1 LRNTNRIYVTVLG
14 LEGDVDEI
22 PDLLLVSYQT
32 LASKNRA
39 IAAFTKRSE
48 CLQVGGA
55 EGSSRLSQQPL
66 REL

>member
-1 LRNTNRIYVTVLG
+1 MRNTNRIYVTVLG

-39 IAAFTKRSE
+39 IAALRSAASVCKSE
-48 CLQVGGA
+48 V
-55 EGSSRLSQQPL
+55 L
-66 REL
+66 RALLV